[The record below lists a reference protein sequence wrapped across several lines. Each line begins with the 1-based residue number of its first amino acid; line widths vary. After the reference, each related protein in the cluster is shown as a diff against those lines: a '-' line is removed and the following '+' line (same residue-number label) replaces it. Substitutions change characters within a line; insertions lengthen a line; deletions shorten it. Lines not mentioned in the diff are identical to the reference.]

1 MPALAVKN
9 LTKSYVTRVLFSDIS
24 FEVDTNEHIGFV
36 GVNGCG
42 KSTLFH
48 ILLGEE
54 SYDSG
59 ELYFGSETRI
69 GSISQAVSDS
79 DSSLYDY
86 VLEVFSELA
95 GIEKQLDEINHELSA
110 CSDPERRKRL
120 IERQY
125 RLTSRYDDL
134 GGSTYRART
143 RSTLLGLG
151 FPEEELNRSVNTFSG
166 GQRNKAQL
174 ARLLLSDSNLLLL
187 DEPTNHLDIKAIEWL
202 ESFLV
207 NYRGAFIVISHDRYF
222 LDKVTNKT
230 IELKDKR
237 LFISKGNYSR
247 HIELRSTARELE
259 VRHYLRTQR
268 EIKRIEGIIEQQ
280 KRWNQE
286 RNYVT
291 AASKQKQVDRLK
303 ATLVVPER
311 DSASIHF
318 TFTAKEVGGNDVLVA
333 KKLGKTF
340 KGSNGSPDKE
350 VFHDVSM
357 LIKKGE
363 KVFLLGDNGCGKT
376 TLLNI
381 LSGRMRPTSGSYY
394 LGSHVEPAY
403 YEQNMTSLD
412 PNNTVLNEV
421 WDKYYT
427 TISRKDICNALAA
440 FLFRGDDINKPIGQL
455 SGGEMARVQL
465 LKLMLTKSNLLLMD
479 EPTNH
484 LDIDSRE
491 ALEAALEE
499 YNGTMLIVTH
509 DRFLVDRLADR
520 ILYMTEDGLTE
531 YIGGYTDY
539 LEAVSERKQA
549 KGPERKPE
557 SENAASYREKKANKS
572 ALNRAKGELMRCE
585 AAITAAEKELD
596 GINRELSLPGVATDY
611 KKSAELSKK
620 SDELRAKLDKLYDA
634 LVEAEERV
642 QEAENLQ

>member
-1 MPALAVKN
+1 M
-9 LTKSYVTRVLFSDIS
+9 F
-24 FEVDTNEHIGFV
+24 
-36 GVNGCG
+36 
-42 KSTLFH
+42 
-48 ILLGEE
+48 
-54 SYDSG
+54 
-59 ELYFGSETRI
+59 
-69 GSISQAVSDS
+69 
-79 DSSLYDY
+79 
-86 VLEVFSELA
+86 
-95 GIEKQLDEINHELSA
+95 
-110 CSDPERRKRL
+110 
-120 IERQY
+120 
-125 RLTSRYDDL
+125 
-134 GGSTYRART
+134 
-143 RSTLLGLG
+143 
-151 FPEEELNRSVNTFSG
+151 
-166 GQRNKAQL
+166 
-174 ARLLLSDSNLLLL
+174 
-187 DEPTNHLDIKAIEWL
+187 WL
-202 ESFLV
+202 
-207 NYRGAFIVISHDRYF
+207 
-222 LDKVTNKT
+222 
-230 IELKDKR
+230 
-237 LFISKGNYSR
+237 
-247 HIELRSTARELE
+247 
-259 VRHYLRTQR
+259 Q
-268 EIKRIEGIIEQQ
+268 
-280 KRWNQE
+280 
-286 RNYVT
+286 
-291 AASKQKQVDRLK
+291 
-303 ATLVVPER
+303 
-311 DSASIHF
+311 
-318 TFTAKEVGGNDVLVA
+318 

-363 KVFLLGDNGCGKT
+363 KVFLLGENGCGKT

-440 FLFRGDDINKPIGQL
+440 FLFRSDDINKPIGQL

-539 LEAVSERKQA
+539 LEAASERKQA

-596 GINRELSLPGVATDY
+596 GLNRELSLPGVATDY

>member
-54 SYDSG
+54 GYDSG
-59 ELYFGSETRI
+59 EIYFGSETRI

-86 VLEVFSELA
+86 VLDVFSELA
-95 GIEKQLDEINHELSA
+95 GIEKQLDEINHELSV
-110 CSDPERRKRL
+110 CSDPERNEKL

-151 FPEEELNRSVNTFSG
+151 FPEEELSRSVNTFSG

-202 ESFLV
+202 EGFLV

-259 VRHYLRTQR
+259 MRHYLRTQR

-311 DSASIHF
+311 DSSSIHF

-340 KGSNGSPDKE
+340 MGSNGSPDKE
-350 VFHDVSM
+350 VFRDVSM

-381 LSGRMRPTSGSYY
+381 LAGRMRPTSGSYY

-484 LDIDSRE
+484 LDIASRE

-520 ILYMTEDGLTE
+520 ILCMTEDGLTE

-549 KGPERKPE
+549 SGPERKPE

-572 ALNRAKGELMRCE
+572 ALNRARGELMRCE
-585 AAITAAEKELD
+585 AAITEAEKELD
-596 GINRELSLPGVATDY
+596 GINRELSLPIVASDY

-620 SDELRAKLDKLYDA
+620 GDELREKLDKLYDA

-642 QEAENLQ
+642 QEAEKL